1 MDRNKIVCSSSAEAM
16 SRINTRG
23 WCIHAVCIAGGGSM
37 TYRKHRVGFEAND
50 LLIIP
55 YPELVEGLTFSQG
68 TAIEFMAAPVSYLN
82 SLLPANNYGISGR
95 VSLWQ
100 NPVVRATPA
109 DAAVMVADIRTIA
122 ARLASDAARPFRR
135 QTIDALV
142 TVMVYDLFA
151 FHQLSNG
158 GNTAHESEASIV
170 QRFVA
175 DLDSGLPRTMRS
187 VAAYASRISV
197 TGKYL
202 SAAVKR
208 ATGLT
213 ASQMI
218 AQRVLPMIVDSLS
231 HTHLTA
237 SQIAADMNFAS
248 VSYFSRYVH
257 KHLGESPSSFRQRLG
272 CGGSQGFGQHN
283 GTK

>member
-1 MDRNKIVCSSSAEAM
+1 MNRKQIICSSSTGTL
-16 SRINTRG
+16 SRIKARG
-23 WCIHAVCIAGGGSM
+23 WCIHAVCIAGSGSM
-37 TYRKHRVGFEAND
+37 TYRKRRVGFEAND

-55 YPELVEGLTFSQG
+55 YPELIEGLTF
-68 TAIEFMAAPVSYLN
+68 AADIEIEFMAAPVRYIN

-100 NPVVRATPA
+100 NPVVKVTPA
-109 DAAVMVADIRTIA
+109 GAAVMVADIRAIA
-122 ARLASDAARPFRR
+122 ARLATDAARPFRR

-158 GNTAHESEASIV
+158 GDTAHESEALIV

-175 DLDSGLPRTMRS
+175 DLDSGLPRTQRS
-187 VAAYASRISV
+187 VAAYASRVNV
-197 TGKYL
+197 TAKYL

-218 AQRVLPMIVDSLS
+218 GQRVLPMIVDSLS
-231 HTHLTA
+231 NTHLTA

-248 VSYFSRYVH
+248 VSYFSRYVR
-257 KHLGESPSSFRQRLG
+257 KHLGESPSRFRMRLR